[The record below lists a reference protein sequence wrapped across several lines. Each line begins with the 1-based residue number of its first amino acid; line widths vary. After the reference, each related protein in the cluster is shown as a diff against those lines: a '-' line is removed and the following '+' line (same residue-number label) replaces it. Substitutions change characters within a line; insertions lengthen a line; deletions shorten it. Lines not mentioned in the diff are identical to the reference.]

1 MQRRRRFVNMTT
13 GYSLSGR
20 CALITGAN
28 QGLGLAIAKAYVH
41 SGASVMLCARDEAL
55 LARRAT
61 KSRRRLRRASGCSRC
76 ARTYR
81 CSPTSSHSIEATLER
96 LGGLQV
102 LVNNAGVYG
111 PMGPIDEIDW
121 DEFTRA
127 MDININ
133 GSVLPMRAVL
143 PHFKRQRYG
152 KIVQLSGGGATN
164 PLPRITAYAASKAA
178 IVRLAE
184 SVAIDVKDF
193 GIDINSI
200 APGALNTR
208 MMGQL
213 LAAGAEAVGE
223 AFYKRMAAMAEGGT
237 TPLEVGAA
245 LAVFLGSA
253 DSDGITGRLDFCAV
267 GSVANGCSSI
277 ALRSI
282 HPISTP
288 CAASFPKI
296 AAMDG
301 ATVAPFQGARGTIE
315 CFREQSADDS
325 WRSHRGMWTDRPQAG
340 GGAARRSRRG
350 VRGPGA

>member
-1 MQRRRRFVNMTT
+1 MTA

-20 CALITGAN
+20 SALITGAN
-28 QGLGLAIAKAYVH
+28 QGLGLAIAKAYVQ
-41 SGASVMLCARDEAL
+41 SGASVMLCARDETRLSQARDEVAAQAAHDQRIYAMRADVSSQSDVIAL
-55 LARRAT
+55 V
-61 KSRRRLRRASGCSRC
+61 
-76 ARTYR
+76 
-81 CSPTSSHSIEATLER
+81 EATLER
-96 LGGLQV
+96 LGGLQI

-111 PMGPIDEIDW
+111 PMGPIEEIDW
-121 DEFTRA
+121 AEFTRA

-133 GSVLPMRAVL
+133 GSILPMRAVL

-213 LAAGAEAVGE
+213 LGAGAEAVGE
-223 AFYKRMAAMAEGGT
+223 AFYKRMAAMADGGT

-245 LAVFLGSA
+245 LAVFLASA
-253 DSDGITGRLDFCAV
+253 DSDGITGRL
-267 GSVANGCSSI
+267 
-277 ALRSI
+277 
-282 HPISTP
+282 IS
-288 CAASFPKI
+288 
-296 AAMDG
+296 
-301 ATVAPFQGARGTIE
+301 APW
-315 CFREQSADDS
+315 DS
-325 WRSHRGMWTDRPQAG
+325 WRRLQQHRAALDPSDIYTLRRIVPKDRGQG
-340 GGAARRSRRG
+340 WDEE
-350 VRGPGA
+350 